1 MTLPLALLRNG
12 KLKMLNYQIDGDRNL
27 PMLILS
33 PSLGSTLEMWEP
45 NLEILL
51 KDFAVLR
58 HDHLGHGKSSAPDHP
73 YTLEEVGSELLAI
86 AQKEGISQFYFA
98 GISLGGLLGMWLGI
112 NAPEKVRGLA
122 LFCTNSNFAPP
133 QRWQERAT
141 LARNEGL
148 TGISEA
154 SIERWFTPA
163 YLAQNASQA
172 VKVKAMIQ
180 SNSAIGYANN
190 CALLEQADLT
200 NQLSEIKCE
209 TLVVAGQSDPTL
221 EVAQVEQ
228 LSALIPNSTF
238 KVIEGASHLATFE
251 QPEIACAMI
260 SEQFLGRK

>member
-1 MTLPLALLRNG
+1 VPSLNG
-12 KLKMLNYQIDGDRNL
+12 KLKILNYQIDGDRNL
-27 PMLILS
+27 PTLILS

-45 NLEILL
+45 NLESLL

-73 YTLEEVGSELLAI
+73 YTLEEVGREVLAI
-86 AQKEGISQFYFA
+86 TRKEEISQFYFA

-122 LFCTNSNFAPP
+122 LFCTNSCFAPP
-133 QRWQERAT
+133 QRWKERAN

-154 SIERWFTPA
+154 SLERWFTPA
-163 YLAQNASQA
+163 YLAQNVSQTE
-172 VKVKAMIQ
+172 KIKAMIK

-200 NQLSEIKCE
+200 NQLSQIRCE
-209 TLVVAGQSDPTL
+209 TLVVAGHSDPTL
-221 EVAQVEQ
+221 EVAQVEE
-228 LSALIPNSTF
+228 LAALIPNSTF

-251 QPEIACAMI
+251 QPEITCAMI

>member
-1 MTLPLALLRNG
+1 MILPLALLLSG

-27 PMLILS
+27 PTLILS

-58 HDHLGHGKSSAPDHP
+58 HDHLGHGKSSDPDHP
-73 YTLEEVGSELLAI
+73 YTLEEVGKELLAI
-86 AQKEGISQFYFA
+86 TQKEGISHFYFA

-112 NAPEKVRGLA
+112 NAPEQVRALA

-141 LARNEGL
+141 LVRKEGL
-148 TGISEA
+148 NAISEA
-154 SIERWFTPA
+154 SLERWFTPA
-163 YLAQNASQA
+163 YLAENASQA
-172 VKVKAMIQ
+172 LKIKAMIQ

-200 NQLSEIKCE
+200 SQLSQIKCE
-209 TLVVAGQSDPTL
+209 TLVVAGENDPTL
-221 EVAQVEQ
+221 EVTQVRQ
-228 LSALIPNSTF
+228 MAALIPSSTF
-238 KVIEGASHLATFE
+238 KVIENASHLATFE
-251 QPEIACAMI
+251 QPQIACAMI